1 MIDGS
6 REGSPFIGQ
15 EERRF
20 WRIARNVGKILAGMP
35 KQLWLSTKDPA
46 PPAPSREAIEWAI
59 RLFVGREPHD
69 GEAAAHQGHA
79 NLESLRRAFAETA
92 EFRAFLL
99 SFSPW
104 TVPVF
109 LLEQPSNPSIP
120 SLLAPPTLSEPT
132 SQLCTEAQFREDLYA
147 EFCADIE
154 MDPRVL
160 HRKQWEFAWI
170 MAVLRKA
177 DLLHPDKRGLG
188 FGVGNEPFPAFLAK
202 LGIEVMATDAPSDII
217 AGQGW
222 DTTGQ
227 HANSREQL
235 WRPNIVDREN
245 FEKYVSFTFVD
256 MNHIPDSF
264 SGFDFCWSACS
275 FEHLGTIEQ
284 GLDFVRNSLKSLK
297 PGGLAI
303 HTTEFNLTSNEDTFE
318 HPTLSLFRKQDIET
332 LYQRLIEEGHQ
343 PWPLNFFPGNG
354 KIDAFVDLPPFA
366 LPHLKLTV
374 SKYVTTSIGLV
385 VQKSSG

>member
-1 MIDGS
+1 MTDGS
-6 REGSPFIGQ
+6 KVSRSFIGQ
-15 EERRF
+15 KIFRI
-20 WRIARNVGKILAGMP
+20 WRVVLKVGRDLLGAP
-35 KQLWLSTKDPA
+35 KQLLLSVRAPA
-46 PPAPSREAIEWAI
+46 APAPSREAIEWAI

-69 GEAAAHQGHA
+69 GEVAAHQGHA
-79 NLESLRRAFAETA
+79 NLESLRRGFAETA

-109 LLEQPSNPSIP
+109 LLEPPRNPSIP
-120 SLLAPPTLSEPT
+120 TLLRPPTLSAPT
-132 SQLCTEAQFREDLYA
+132 SQLCTAAQFQEELYA
-147 EFCADIE
+147 EFCEEIE
-154 MDPRVL
+154 MDPSVV

-170 MAVLRKA
+170 MAALRKA
-177 DLLHPDKRGLG
+177 DLLRAEKRGLG

-202 LGIEVMATDAPSDII
+202 RGIEVMATDAPSAII

-235 WRPNIVDREN
+235 WRPNIVDRES
-245 FEKYVSFTFVD
+245 FEKHVSFAFVD
-256 MNHIPDSF
+256 MNHIPDSL

-275 FEHLGTIEQ
+275 FEHLGSIEK
-284 GLDFVRNSLKSLK
+284 GLDFVRNSLKTLK

-303 HTTEFNLTSNEDTFE
+303 HTTEFNLTSDEDTFE
-318 HPTLSLFRKQDIET
+318 HPTLSLFRKRDIES
-332 LYQRLIEEGHQ
+332 LYGRLIEEGHQ
-343 PWPLNFFPGNG
+343 PWSLNLFPGNG

-366 LPHLKLTV
+366 LPHLKLQV
-374 SKYVTTSIGLV
+374 SKYVSTSIGLV
-385 VQKSSG
+385 VQKKSD

>member
-1 MIDGS
+1 VTDGS
-6 REGSPFIGQ
+6 KASRSFIGQ
-15 EERRF
+15 KIFRI
-20 WRIARNVGKILAGMP
+20 WRVVLKVGRNLLGAP
-35 KQLWLSTKDPA
+35 KQLLLSVRAPA

-69 GEAAAHQGHA
+69 GEVAAHQGHA
-79 NLESLRRAFAETA
+79 NLESLRRGFAETA

-109 LLEQPSNPSIP
+109 LLEPPHNPSIP
-120 SLLAPPTLSEPT
+120 TLLRPPTLSEPT
-132 SQLCTEAQFREDLYA
+132 SQLCTAAQFQEELYA
-147 EFCADIE
+147 EFCEEME
-154 MDPRVL
+154 MDPSVV

-170 MAVLRKA
+170 MAALRKA
-177 DLLHPDKRGLG
+177 DLLRAEKRGLG

-202 LGIEVMATDAPSDII
+202 RGIEVMATDAPSAII

-235 WRPNIVDREN
+235 WRPNIVDRES
-245 FEKYVSFTFVD
+245 FEKHVSFAFVD
-256 MNHIPDSF
+256 MNHIPDSL

-275 FEHLGTIEQ
+275 FEHLGSIEK
-284 GLDFVRNSLKSLK
+284 GLDFVRNSLKTLK

-303 HTTEFNLTSNEDTFE
+303 HTTEFNLTSDEDTFE
-318 HPTLSLFRKQDIET
+318 HPTLSLFRKRDIES
-332 LYQRLIEEGHQ
+332 LYGRLIEEGHQ
-343 PWPLNFFPGNG
+343 PWSLNLFPGNG

-366 LPHLKLTV
+366 LPHLKLQV
-374 SKYVTTSIGLV
+374 SKYVSTSIGLV
-385 VQKSSG
+385 VQKKSD

>member
-1 MIDGS
+1 VTDGS
-6 REGSPFIGQ
+6 KVSRSFIGQ
-15 EERRF
+15 KIFRI
-20 WRIARNVGKILAGMP
+20 WRVVLKVGRDLLGAP
-35 KQLWLSTKDPA
+35 KQLLLSVRAPA
-46 PPAPSREAIEWAI
+46 APAPSREAIEWAI

-69 GEAAAHQGHA
+69 GEVAAHQGHA
-79 NLESLRRAFAETA
+79 NLESLRRGFAETA

-109 LLEQPSNPSIP
+109 LLEPPRNPSIP
-120 SLLAPPTLSEPT
+120 TLLRPPTLSAPT
-132 SQLCTEAQFREDLYA
+132 SQLCTAAQFQEELYA
-147 EFCADIE
+147 EFCEEIE
-154 MDPRVL
+154 MDPSVV

-170 MAVLRKA
+170 MAALRKA
-177 DLLHPDKRGLG
+177 DLLRAEKRGLG

-202 LGIEVMATDAPSDII
+202 RGIEVMATDAPSAII

-235 WRPNIVDREN
+235 WRPNIVDRES
-245 FEKYVSFTFVD
+245 FEKHVSFAFVD
-256 MNHIPDSF
+256 MNHIPDSL

-275 FEHLGTIEQ
+275 FEHLGSIEK
-284 GLDFVRNSLKSLK
+284 GLDFVRNSLKTLK

-303 HTTEFNLTSNEDTFE
+303 HTTEFNLTSDEDTFE
-318 HPTLSLFRKQDIET
+318 HPTLSLFRKRDIES
-332 LYQRLIEEGHQ
+332 LYGRLIEEGHQ
-343 PWPLNFFPGNG
+343 PWSLNLFPGNG

-366 LPHLKLTV
+366 LPHLKLQV
-374 SKYVTTSIGLV
+374 SKYVSTSIGLV
-385 VQKSSG
+385 VQKKSD